1 MAHTFSQDS
10 MPLDP
15 LVKAFLD
22 QAAAIPRPK
31 PWEMP
36 LGALRKSFAGMM
48 GLVGPKDVPVGKI
61 ENFKIPGPQGD
72 IPARAYA
79 PVAAGGAAMPALVYF
94 HGGGFVVGDLNTHDG
109 LCRLFAHEGG
119 FRVIAV
125 EYRLAP
131 ENKWPAPLDDA
142 TAALRWIFDN
152 ASGLGV
158 DAGRIAVGGDS
169 AGALLTASLTHL
181 MKEKGGVAIAF
192 QLLMF
197 PATDLAGHFASMEKF
212 GVGYFLDKRTIDWNN
227 EQLFPPGIDRASPK
241 VSPLRAKDF
250 SGLPPAYVM
259 LGGYDP
265 LHDEGI
271 AYAEKLR
278 QAGVTVTVA
287 DHADMVHCFIYLQ
300 TVLPQ
305 AHEAIADAAK
315 AVRDA
320 LADA

>member
-1 MAHTFSQDS
+1 

-31 PWEMP
+31 AWEMP
-36 LGALRKSFAGMM
+36 LSASRKGFAGMM
-48 GLVGPKDVPVGKI
+48 GLVGPQDVPVGKI

-72 IPARAYA
+72 IRARAYTPIA
-79 PVAAGGAAMPALVYF
+79 VGGDAQPVLIYF

-119 FRVIAV
+119 FRVISV

-142 TAALRWIFDN
+142 MAAVRWIFEN
-152 ASGLGV
+152 ASALGV

-169 AGALLTASLTHL
+169 AGGLLTACLTQA
-181 MKEKGGVAIAF
+181 MKEKGGAAIAF
-192 QLLMF
+192 QMLLF
-197 PATDLAGHFASMEKF
+197 PATDLAGHFASMDKY
-212 GVGYFLDKRTIDWNN
+212 GVGYFLDRQTIEWNN
-227 EQLFPPGIDRASPK
+227 NQVIPQDIDRSSPK
-241 VSPLRAKDF
+241 ISPLRAKDF
-250 SGLPPAYVM
+250 TGLPPAYIM

-265 LHDEGI
+265 LHDEGL
-271 AYAEKLR
+271 AYAEKLL
-278 QAGVTVTVA
+278 QAGVKVTIA
-287 DHADMVHCFIYLQ
+287 DHQEMVHCFIYLQ

-305 AHEAIADAAK
+305 AHDAVAAAAK

-320 LADA
+320 LAMA